1 MNEELQA
8 LNQNNTWTL
17 VPRPKNAN
25 IIGSKSVYRI
35 KYTDM
40 GAIERFKVWLIA
52 KGFAQ
57 VPGIDYE
64 ETFSPVIKHTTIR
77 LVLALAV
84 NLNWLIKQL
93 DVRNEFL
100 HGHLNETM
108 YMEQPPGFINPKL
121 PSHADTSLFILHFE
135 SNIVLLLLYVDDV
148 IITGNN
154 SKKIQHFIHTLSS
167 QFALKDLGSLNYFL
181 GIEIKKFKQGIFL
194 SHAKYAKDLLDKT
207 KMQDSTVVATP
218 MAVKEV
224 PRFNDPQ
231 PVNATEY
238 RQIVGS
244 FQYLTFTR
252 PDIKHAVNKV
262 CQKFQQ
268 PTKANLQAVKRIL
281 RYLKGTLNFGLR
293 YLKQSSLTLYGFS
306 YSDRASCPLTR
317 RSTSGFCIY
326 LGSNCISWSSK
337 KQTTVARSSVEAE
350 CRCMASTVVE
360 LTWLTYIFKEISINL
375 IKPPVLICDNIS
387 SLHMSKNLIF
397 HTRTKHIE
405 LDYHIVREKVTS
417 GLLNTRYI
425 PSLQQTAD
433 LFTKPLSKALFS
445 KFRHKLGIHPMAIPT
460 LKGADKNQ
468 FQINHNQDNGSKAIM
483 NSTKGRNKFSS

>member
-25 IIGSKSVYRI
+25 IIGSKWVYRI
-35 KYTDM
+35 KYTDT
-40 GAIERFKVWLIA
+40 GAIERFKARLVA
-52 KGFAQ
+52 KGFTQ

-84 NLNWLIKQL
+84 NLNWSMKQL
-93 DVRNEFL
+93 DVRNAFL
-100 HGHLNETM
+100 HGHLNETV
-108 YMEQPPGFINPKL
+108 YIEQPPGFINPKL

-135 SNIVLLLLYVDDV
+135 SNIVLLLVYVDDV

-154 SKKIQHFIHTLSS
+154 SKIIQHIIHTLSS

-194 SHAKYAKDLLDKT
+194 SQAKYARDLLDKT
-207 KMQDSTVVATP
+207 KMQDSTAVATP

-224 PRFNDPQ
+224 PRFDDAQ

-244 FQYLTFTR
+244 LQYLTFTR
-252 PDIKHAVNKV
+252 PDITHAVNKV

-268 PTKANLQAVKRIL
+268 PTKADLRAVKRIL

-293 YLKQSSLTLYGFS
+293 YLKQSSLTLYGFLD
-306 YSDRASCPLTR
+306 SDWAGCPLTR

-337 KQTTVARSSVEAE
+337 KQTTVARSSAEAE
-350 CRCMASTVVE
+350 YRCMASTAVK
-360 LTWLTYIFKEISINL
+360 LTWLMYIFKEIGINL

-387 SLHMSKNLIF
+387 ALHMSKNLVF
-397 HTRTKHIE
+397 HARTKHIE
-405 LDYHIVREKVTS
+405 LDYHFVREKVTS

-425 PSLQQTAD
+425 PPSQQTAD

-445 KFRHKLGIHPMAIPT
+445 KFRHKLGIHPVAIPS
-460 LKGADKNQ
+460 LKGADNNQ
-468 FQINHNQDNGSKAIM
+468 FQINNNQDNDNKAIM